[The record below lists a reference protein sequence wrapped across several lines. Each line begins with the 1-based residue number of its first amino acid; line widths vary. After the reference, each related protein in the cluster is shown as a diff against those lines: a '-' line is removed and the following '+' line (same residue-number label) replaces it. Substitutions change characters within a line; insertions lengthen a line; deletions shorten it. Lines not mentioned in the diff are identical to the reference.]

1 MKKEKDYQ
9 ETPENQAEN
18 GAAENAAEE
27 SEEAGVSP
35 EEEKI
40 AALTAE
46 TEALKASV
54 SEYKDKW
61 IRSVAEFD
69 NYKKRTAK
77 CESKAYKDGKSEM
90 LKKVFFIGDSLD
102 WALAMELDEKT
113 ADGIRQL
120 RKKFASFLEGEGVTE
135 IDPVGEVFDP
145 HVSEAV
151 MQVPAEEGETAG
163 TVKQVVQKG
172 YRFGEDIIRV
182 ARVIVIG

>member
-27 SEEAGVSP
+27 SEEAAVSP

-69 NYKKRTAK
+69 NYKKRT
-77 CESKAYKDGKSEM
+77 
-90 LKKVFFIGDSLD
+90 
-102 WALAMELDEKT
+102 KT
-113 ADGIRQL
+113 ASP
-120 RKKFASFLEGEGVTE
+120 KC
-135 IDPVGEVFDP
+135 
-145 HVSEAV
+145 
-151 MQVPAEEGETAG
+151 
-163 TVKQVVQKG
+163 
-172 YRFGEDIIRV
+172 
-182 ARVIVIG
+182 

>member
-27 SEEAGVSP
+27 SEEAAVSP

-69 NYKKRTAK
+69 NYKKRTATVWTGRSRWNWMK
-77 CESKAYKDGKSEM
+77 RRRTGSVSFVKN
-90 LKKVFFIGDSLD
+90 SL
-102 WALAMELDEKT
+102 L
-113 ADGIRQL
+113 
-120 RKKFASFLEGEGVTE
+120 F
-135 IDPVGEVFDP
+135 
-145 HVSEAV
+145 
-151 MQVPAEEGETAG
+151 
-163 TVKQVVQKG
+163 
-172 YRFGEDIIRV
+172 
-182 ARVIVIG
+182 